1 MGLQIEGVSYL
12 WGSMRPHYVFLS
24 LALVILLAGCSRSK
38 EEEAYLLQLTEDD
51 PVQEAYNVKF
61 MLTEKAILQARL
73 TAPHVIERDEAG
85 GRVSYFDKGLH
96 LEFFTPEGAKESDLV
111 SNNGIFRNKFGA
123 AEVFGNVVVT
133 TSDGKK
139 METEKLF
146 WNREADSIYT
156 DQFVK
161 IRTQD
166 QIIYGDSLESDTKF
180 NNFRIYNIRGT
191 IPVEGGEDI

>member
-1 MGLQIEGVSYL
+1 
-12 WGSMRPHYVFLS
+12 MRPLYLFFLVT
-24 LALVILLAGCSRSK
+24 VIVLLTACKRSQA
-38 EEEAYLLQLTEDD
+38 EEAYLKDMTKDE

-73 TAPHVIERDEAG
+73 TAPHVIERDEAN

-111 SNNGIFRNKFGA
+111 ANEGVFRNKFAA

-133 TSDGKK
+133 TNDGKK

-146 WNREADSIYT
+146 WNRESDSIYT

-161 IRTQD
+161 IRTKD
-166 QIIYGDSLESDTKF
+166 QIIYGDSLDSDTKF

-191 IPVEGGEDI
+191 IPVESGDGL